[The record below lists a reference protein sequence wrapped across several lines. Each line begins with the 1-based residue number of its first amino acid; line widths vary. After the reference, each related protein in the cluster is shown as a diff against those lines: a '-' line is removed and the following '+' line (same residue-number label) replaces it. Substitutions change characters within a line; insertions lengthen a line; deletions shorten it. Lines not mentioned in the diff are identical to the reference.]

1 MKKTYKNQL
10 PKGMEVVET
19 DLRIENGQLVVDV
32 EFKEK
37 FDPKEKFEPKDGD
50 FLVSADTNAVFIYS
64 SKPAIIGDFLC
75 NCYCGINFENKVII
89 ETLNVGWTEKEGCR
103 YATPEEKAAFL
114 ERLEKECGKRWNA
127 ETKQLEDIRWKPK
140 EGESYYFIS
149 SSIQVERIYNMSSIV
164 DKERI
169 EANNCFRTREA
180 AQPYADKMKEMF
192 KNSKAE

>member
-19 DLRIENGQLVVDV
+19 DLRVENGQLVVDV

-37 FDPKEKFEPKDGD
+37 FEPKDGD
-50 FLVSADTNAVFIYS
+50 IIYCKDGDS
-64 SKPAIIGDFLC
+64 FAIFAYKKVEREGIAG
-75 NCYCGINFENKVII
+75 CYCAMQCFADGSKIFN
-89 ETLNVGWTEKEGCR
+89 TCGSYCYSYMYSCR
-103 YATPEEKAAFL
+103 YATPEEKVAFL
-114 ERLEKECGKRWNA
+114 ESLEKEYGKRWNA
-127 ETKQLEDIRWKPK
+127 ETKQLEFVRWKPK

-169 EANNCFRTREA
+169 EANNCFKTAEA
-180 AQPYADKMKEMF
+180 AQPYADKMKEML

>member
-1 MKKTYKNQL
+1 MKKTYKNTL

-37 FDPKEKFEPKDGD
+37 FEPKDGD
-50 FLVSADTNAVFIYS
+50 FLVSGETNHVFIYS
-64 SKPAIIGDFLC
+64 SKPAIIGAYVC
-75 NCYCGINFENKVII
+75 NCYCGINSENRVII
-89 ETLNVGWTEKEGCR
+89 ETLNVGWTYKDDCR
-103 YATPEEKAAFL
+103 YATPEEKEYFL

-127 ETKQLEDIRWKPK
+127 ETKQLEDVRWRPK
-140 EGESYYFIS
+140 KWERYYYIDFKCEVKETVNNSHVGELAID
-149 SSIQVERIYNMSSIV
+149 V
-164 DKERI
+164 
-169 EANNCFRTREA
+169 NNCFKTAEA